1 MISKK
6 LHSSASYYFIV
17 KLGIHT
23 FNHILLARG
32 LGGNEYQLE
41 DEPTISLNLFYKTC
55 PPEDKLHHNSDAELN
70 DETKSVR

>member
-23 FNHILLARG
+23 FNHILLARV

-41 DEPTISLNLFYKTC
+41 DEPTISLNLTGKKPTNEKIKKKQKKFW
-55 PPEDKLHHNSDAELN
+55 
-70 DETKSVR
+70 